1 MGLLCSDWSPQEPPS
16 PGLPPAEA
24 AFDKTVSAALESVT
38 KASETMSTAA
48 ELPTLGGDRVRKEG
62 EGRLLGFLLY
72 LEITDSFSIYY

>member
-1 MGLLCSDWSPQEPPS
+1 MFIYRTRQIWGCYVLSDPPQEPPS

-24 AFDKTVSAALESVT
+24 AFNKTVSAALESVT
-38 KASETMSTAA
+38 RASENMSTAA

-72 LEITDSFSIYY
+72 L